1 MSKYHEIKELRVLLL
16 KKEKDILICK
26 TLKTPLLSN
35 IEINEIIQV
44 KVNKPS
50 INKAFDCNDF
60 WENSILYLLDIQMDK
75 DDFFYPK
82 IIVLE
87 PE

>member
-75 DDFFYPK
+75 DDFFIQKSLY
-82 IIVLE
+82 
-87 PE
+87 